1 MEAGRSRAA
10 SVGALCRVIAGPPL
24 PEGTADAF
32 AARAAEAATVLA
44 RLPGGAPARR
54 LTLLRYADM
63 ALGNF
68 VGLDDAYAFAR
79 DCV

>member
-1 MEAGRSRAA
+1 MRYLRISSLA
-10 SVGALCRVIAGPPL
+10 SIEVYL
-24 PEGTADAF
+24 EQ
-32 AARAAEAATVLA
+32 LA
-44 RLPGGAPARR
+44 RNAQELLVTHEADVALAVAVEGASARR

-68 VGLDDAYAFAR
+68 VGLGDAYAFAR